1 MDTKCIALVTI
12 VLAAC
17 GDDPAPSDTREV
29 DATIEVSPDIAP
41 DIAPEVEP
49 EVDEETTSDVAPD
62 VVEVDVAPAETTFPE
77 VVYAETLLEPDPSF
91 VEGFVG
97 KGDLVV
103 TTLVETLRPRYG
115 FRDYLTEQGELLV
128 PADELGHLEPQPGEP
143 HLLRDQLA
151 IAPVDFAPGGL
162 PAEARSMFFG
172 LVLADPQLVDQD
184 SPAQV
189 AKNAAQTLAG
199 FRLPAYTPQG
209 ELAVHANDALFR
221 SADRFQDARLF
232 DVVVIA
238 GDHIENS
245 QSNELDQLHTLLNGG
260 LVSSDSGAL
269 DDPMPGPDNDAFD
282 PFIAG
287 GFRAGTPWISSV
299 GNHDVNIEGNFP
311 LGLVEALTTDVDL
324 RAQLDS
330 LASLLNLAF
339 PYYPTFDQHPSLFP
353 HAMRSAFRVDPE
365 DFNPAMLTSTE
376 ELQGLQPGPTPPDPA
391 REPMGPCGF
400 VATTFEAAGDP
411 PGHGFSATNVEA
423 CNGFYLYDPLPGVP
437 VRIISLDL
445 GPHEGGSNGI
455 LAPPYAD
462 GVLDAERVG
471 DPRYDQIAFLKA
483 ALADAEADGVGVIIL
498 SHQASDALVEQS
510 TLQDLASLLASMPDL
525 VALIDRWSPKPVDPM
540 LPAEFRALL
549 ASSPAVI
556 AHVAGHN
563 HSNRVRAICPDGSDR
578 DAAGTR
584 CEPGPNGETGYW
596 EITTAA
602 GIDYPHQARYLEIV
616 HVTGDI
622 AALYLTMQ
630 EPRIPAGSFA
640 ERARFI
646 AVADAQLGGGWG
658 GIGEV
663 GDRNLLL
670 PFRLGPT
677 VAARWAGMGATQIE
691 SETTLFGEHAA
702 LPQLPVWPE

>member
-1 MDTKCIALVTI
+1 MDTKCFALVTI
-12 VLAAC
+12 LFAAC
-17 GDDPAPSDTREV
+17 GDDPAPADTRAV
-29 DATIEVSPDIAP
+29 DATVEATPDV
-41 DIAPEVEP
+41 APEVEQDAEVEPEP
-49 EVDEETTSDVAPD
+49 EVTPEVETTPETDA
-62 VVEVDVAPAETTFPE
+62 AEDTAFPE
-77 VVYAETLLEPDPSF
+77 VIYAETLLEPDPAF
-91 VEGFVG
+91 VEGYVG

-115 FRDYLTEQGELLV
+115 FRHYLDEAGALLV
-128 PADELGHLEPQPGEP
+128 PVEEIGHLEPQPGEP

-151 IAPVDFAPGGL
+151 IDPVAFTPGEL
-162 PAEARSMFFG
+162 PDEARSIFFG

-189 AKNAAQTLAG
+189 AKNAAQSLAG

-245 QSNELDQLHTLLNGG
+245 QANELHQLHTLLNGG

-269 DDPMPGPDNDAFD
+269 DDPSPGPDNDAFD

-287 GFRAGTPWISSV
+287 GFRAGTPWISSI

-311 LGLVEALTTDVDL
+311 LGLVEALTTNVAL

-330 LASLLNLAF
+330 LAGALNLAF

-353 HAMRSAFRVDPE
+353 HAMRSAFRVDVD
-365 DFNPAMLTSTE
+365 DFNPAMLTSLE
-376 ELQGLQPGPTPPDPA
+376 ELQGLQPGPTPADPA

-400 VATTFEAAGDP
+400 VTKTFAAAGDP
-411 PGHGFSATNVEA
+411 PGHGFTATNVDA
-423 CNGFYLYDPLPGVP
+423 CNGFYLYDPLPDLP
-437 VRIISLDL
+437 VRFISLDL

-455 LAPPYAD
+455 LAPPYKD
-462 GVLDAERVG
+462 GAIDAERVG
-471 DPRYDQIAFLKA
+471 DPIYDQIAFLKA

-510 TLQDLASLLASMPDL
+510 TLQDLAGLLSGFPDL
-525 VALIDRWSPKPVDPM
+525 VALIDRWSPKPVEPM

-563 HSNRVRAICPDGSDR
+563 HVNRVLAICPDGSER
-578 DAAGTR
+578 DAAGAR
-584 CEPGPNGETGYW
+584 CEAGPNGETGYW

-602 GIDYPHQARYLEIV
+602 GIDFPHQARYLEIV
-616 HVTGDI
+616 HVGGDV

-646 AVADAQLGGGWG
+646 AVADAEVHGSWG
-658 GIGEV
+658 GIGAV

-670 PFRLGPT
+670 PLRLAPT
-677 VAARWAGMGATQIE
+677 VAARWAGLGAAKIE
-691 SETTLFGEHAA
+691 SETTLFGEHPA
-702 LPQLPVWPE
+702 LPPLPVWPE